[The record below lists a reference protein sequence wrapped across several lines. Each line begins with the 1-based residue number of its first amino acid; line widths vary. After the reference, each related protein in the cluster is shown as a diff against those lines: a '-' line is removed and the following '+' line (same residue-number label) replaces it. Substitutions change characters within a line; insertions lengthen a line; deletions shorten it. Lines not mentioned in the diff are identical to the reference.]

1 MMLRLIKRLKRD
13 RRGVAALEFALALPL
28 LTLLVFGAVEV
39 SRYVLA
45 AQAVNN
51 VARSMADLASQGKTM
66 TNAELNSLFAAVKYV
81 AQPFDMQAGGKVFV
95 SSLSKTG
102 VSPTVMNWQESRGD
116 LTGVSS
122 LIGTPGSSPALP
134 TGFAVTNGYT
144 VVAVEAY
151 YDFSPLLIDFI
162 IPSQRLY
169 RAAFFRARLGA
180 LTSLSS

>member
-1 MMLRLIKRLKRD
+1 
-13 RRGVAALEFALALPL
+13 
-28 LTLLVFGAVEV
+28 
-39 SRYVLA
+39 
-45 AQAVNN
+45 
-51 VARSMADLASQGKTM
+51 M

-151 YDFSPLLIDFI
+151 YDFTPLLIDFI